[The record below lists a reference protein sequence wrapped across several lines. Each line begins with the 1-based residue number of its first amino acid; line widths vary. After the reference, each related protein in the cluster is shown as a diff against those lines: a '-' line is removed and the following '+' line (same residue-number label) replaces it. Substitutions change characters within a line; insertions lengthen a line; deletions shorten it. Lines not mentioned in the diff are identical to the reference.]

1 MFPNAKYT
9 VYYYAEDSGC
19 PVNGIQKYIQAK
31 ICMSDGRALR
41 QSSNLCNSL
50 EELTSV
56 SSTIAKTEESQP
68 NPKGF

>member
-1 MFPNAKYT
+1 MFPKAKYT
-9 VYYYAEDSGC
+9 IYFYAEDSGC
-19 PVNGIQKYIQAK
+19 SVSGIQKYIQTK
-31 ICMSDGRALR
+31 ICTSDGRALR

-56 SSTIAKTEESQP
+56 SSTIFKTEESQS